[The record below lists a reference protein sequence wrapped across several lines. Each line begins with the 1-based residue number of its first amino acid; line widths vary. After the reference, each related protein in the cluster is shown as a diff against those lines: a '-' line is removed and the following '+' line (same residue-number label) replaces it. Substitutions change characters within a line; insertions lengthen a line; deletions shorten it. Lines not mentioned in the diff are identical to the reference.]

1 MDRALPHLRPS
12 HGRSDSTTK
21 DLRTFELPDD
31 VTGSPADLEL
41 GRQLIETWQQDGILQ
56 VATNAYQDTLM
67 QAAYDASH
75 VFFALSQ
82 SEKAEYVSDSTYAG
96 YIASGEEVTDGVND
110 GSEIFTVTRDFS
122 SEDAR
127 VRDGWPCHGAAP
139 WPSAS
144 YEAAMKAWMGE
155 IGTIGERLLRL
166 ASLGLGLP
174 IDALTDLTADG
185 WHHMRVLRFPAASA
199 TSERGIGA
207 HTDYGLLVIASQ
219 DEVGQ
224 ALYIRPPIEGEK
236 RNRNWLAAESA
247 AGVFQDDER
256 WTYVKPVPGTL
267 TVFPGD
273 VRQFITD
280 GALLSTP
287 HKVKLADR
295 ERYALAY
302 FHEPAFNAVARP
314 LLGEPADEDYIHYGT
329 HFTNMFMR
337 CYPERATTQRIH
349 AEDRLAVLEKLRLE
363 AVET

>member
-1 MDRALPHLRPS
+1 M
-12 HGRSDSTTK
+12 K
-21 DLRTFELPDD
+21 DLRTFELPDE
-31 VTGSPADLEL
+31 VTGTAADLEL
-41 GRQLIETWQQDGILQ
+41 GRRLIETWQQDGILQ
-56 VATNAYQDTLM
+56 VATSPNQDTLM
-67 QAAYDASH
+67 QNAYDASH
-75 VFFALSQ
+75 AFFALSQ
-82 SEKAEYVSDSTYAG
+82 GEKAQHVSDTTYAG

-110 GSEIFTVTRDFS
+110 GSEIFTVTPDFS
-122 SEDAR
+122 ADDAR
-127 VRDGWPCHGAAP
+127 VREGWPCHGPAP

-144 YEAAMKAWMGE
+144 YESAMKAWMDE

-166 ASLGLGLP
+166 TALGLGLP
-174 IDALTDLTADG
+174 VHALTDLTADG

-224 ALYIRPPIEGEK
+224 ALYIRPPIDGEK
-236 RNRNWLAAESA
+236 RNRNWLADESA
-247 AGVFQDDER
+247 AGVFQDDDH
-256 WTYVKPVPGTL
+256 WTYVKPVPHTL

-273 VRQFITD
+273 VMQFITD
-280 GALLSTP
+280 GVLLSTP

-314 LLGEPADEDYIHYGT
+314 LIGESSGEDYIHYGT

-337 CYPERATTQRIH
+337 CYPDRVTTHRIH
-349 AEDRLAVLEKLRLE
+349 AEDRLAVLEKLRVE
-363 AVET
+363 AVQG